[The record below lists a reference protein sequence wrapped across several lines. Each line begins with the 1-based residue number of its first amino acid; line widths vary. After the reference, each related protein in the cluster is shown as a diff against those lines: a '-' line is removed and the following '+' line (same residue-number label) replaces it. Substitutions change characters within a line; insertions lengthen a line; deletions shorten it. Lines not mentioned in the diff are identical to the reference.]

1 MDSAKVGRLAD
12 VFHLRLLI
20 MQALEEQCHRQSV
33 MTARLVE
40 ERNCILGIA
49 APFEQRA
56 SSAHNERTSAAMYVP
71 YPNPRGRPLG
81 LDPISS
87 IELRH
92 RVSLPPSSRSAKVKD
107 SQIRLSAHQGLS
119 ASNSQQ
125 HMSRMASVGTDSGQT
140 VGLCHQIGGASL
152 QPSLKT
158 WGSTGKRQPGRPRH
172 KA

>member
-1 MDSAKVGRLAD
+1 M
-12 VFHLRLLI
+12 

-40 ERNCILGIA
+40 ERNSILGIA

-56 SSAHNERTSAAMYVP
+56 SSAHNDRTSPAMYLP
-71 YPNPRGRPLG
+71 YPNPRSRPLG
-81 LDPISS
+81 LDPGSS
-87 IELRH
+87 IESRH
-92 RVSLPPSSRSAKVKD
+92 RASLPPPSRSAKVKD
-107 SQIRLSAHQGLS
+107 SQTRLSAHQGSS

-125 HMSRMASVGTDSGQT
+125 HMSRMASVGTDPGQT
-140 VGLCHQIGGASL
+140 VGLCDQHGGASL

>member
-1 MDSAKVGRLAD
+1 
-12 VFHLRLLI
+12 
-20 MQALEEQCHRQSV
+20 MQALEAQCHRQSV
-33 MTARLVE
+33 MTARMVE

-49 APFEQRA
+49 APLEERA
-56 SSAHNERTSAAMYVP
+56 SSTRDGRTNAAMYVP
-71 YPNPRGRPLG
+71 YPNSRGRPLG
-81 LDPISS
+81 LDPGSS
-87 IELRH
+87 IESRH
-92 RVSLPPSSRSAKVKD
+92 RASLPPSSRSAKVKD

-119 ASNSQQ
+119 ASSSQQ

-140 VGLCHQIGGASL
+140 VGLCDQNGGASL

>member
-1 MDSAKVGRLAD
+1 
-12 VFHLRLLI
+12 
-20 MQALEEQCHRQSV
+20 MQALEEQCYRQSA

-40 ERNCILGIA
+40 ERSCMLGIA
-49 APFEQRA
+49 APLEQRA
-56 SSAHNERTSAAMYVP
+56 SSAYNERTGAAMYVP

-81 LDPISS
+81 LDPRSS
-87 IELRH
+87 VESRH
-92 RVSLPPSSRSAKVKD
+92 RASLLPPSRSAKVKD
-107 SQIRLSAHQGLS
+107 SQTRLSAHQGS
-119 ASNSQQ
+119 NASNSQH

-140 VGLCHQIGGASL
+140 VGLCDQNGGTVL